1 MTIEIFRFEDST
13 LYLCDDCLN
22 DTEERRGGKLHREW
36 KKVRGRVSCSICGEG
51 DVNEDSVY
59 YPFREDEEENDYEQ

>member
-1 MTIEIFRFEDST
+1 
-13 LYLCDDCLN
+13 
-22 DTEERRGGKLHREW
+22 
-36 KKVRGRVSCSICGEG
+36 VSCSICGEG